1 MLSMSMS
8 LNIADTAK
16 MSSQNYCVDEA
27 LDDIKMMVRMS
38 RFFDRSTRKGVC
50 FCFVRVKVRVSYM
63 NELPRQVS
71 ISIKDINLQVV

>member
-1 MLSMSMS
+1 MS

-38 RFFDRSTRKGVC
+38 RFLDPSTTNGVC
-50 FCFVRVKVRVSYM
+50 FCFVRTSSSGTVFDIISY
-63 NELPRQVS
+63 Q
-71 ISIKDINLQVV
+71 